1 MPIEKM
7 VDKKRRFWDVKPCKY
22 CGALPPE
29 GHWRPYTWMYKHQQ
43 SCSKKP
49 IKDSLKKVN

>member
-43 SCSKKP
+43 SCSKRP